1 MTQTVQPII
10 SIDIIGRAGVSV
22 EEFVSATGNR
32 LFAVRCFD
40 YVINE
45 WIEVY
50 ETLAIALARVAVLA
64 ECVES
69 DDTLAFARESVSFAH
84 KAKDFIE
91 SEVTP
96 I

>member
-1 MTQTVQPII
+1 MTQTVQPVI
-10 SIDIIGRAGVSV
+10 SIDLIGRAGVTV

-45 WIEVY
+45 WTEVY
-50 ETLAIALARVAVLA
+50 DTLAVALARVAVLA

-69 DDTLAFARESVSFAH
+69 DDTLSFIRGDVGFANTAR
-84 KAKDFIE
+84 KFIE
-91 SEVTP
+91 SEVV
-96 I
+96 